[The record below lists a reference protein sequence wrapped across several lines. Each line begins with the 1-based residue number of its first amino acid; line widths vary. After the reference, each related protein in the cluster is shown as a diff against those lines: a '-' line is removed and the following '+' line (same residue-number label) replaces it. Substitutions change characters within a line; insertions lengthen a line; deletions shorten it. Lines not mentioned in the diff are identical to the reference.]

1 MPVLNAVVDLSH
13 HNGDVDLGA
22 AKTDGIVG
30 VIQKATQG
38 PLFVDPTFDT
48 NRKKAS
54 DAKILFGAYHFGTAG
69 DGVAQAEHFLEVVTP
84 GDGDLVVLDFE
95 ADLQG
100 PSMSLD
106 DARAFVTHVHEALD
120 RWPGFY
126 SGHYVKQ
133 LLGTQQD
140 PVLGN
145 CWFWLAQYGP
155 TPVVPPAWKKWTLWQ
170 YTDGAAGSDPHSVAG
185 IGRCDRD
192 KFNGSKA
199 TFTTFWSNGA

>member
-1 MPVLNAVVDLSH
+1 
-13 HNGDVDLGA
+13 
-22 AKTDGIVG
+22 
-30 VIQKATQG
+30 
-38 PLFVDPTFDT
+38 
-48 NRKKAS
+48 
-54 DAKILFGAYHFGTAG
+54 LFGAYHFGTAG

-95 ADLQG
+95 SDLQG

-145 CWFWLAQYGP
+145 CWFWRAQYGP